1 MTELPI
7 VKATSE
13 LDAALILGC
22 GQFFFGKA
30 IGTKQKVQG
39 ELCFNTSITGY
50 QEILTDPSYTGQI
63 INFTAPHIGNVGCN
77 TEDSESISYANG
89 LIVCDE
95 ITNASN
101 FRSESNFNN
110 WLINKGLTG
119 ISGIDTRHITNLI
132 RDEGVCS
139 AIIISQ
145 DEGKL
150 FDLDALL
157 KEAASI
163 KSLKNQD
170 LASGVST
177 RNPYIYNSFS
187 YKFSR
192 LSSTINQD
200 TNIVVLDFGVK
211 DNILNFLLEQNN
223 KIHVLSS
230 DSSFEEIIELNP
242 DGVFLSNGPGD
253 PLATSKVTTKT
264 IQKLLEINIP
274 IFGICLGHQL
284 LAIASGLKTEKM
296 HQGHRGANHPV
307 INLATK
313 KVEITSQNHGF
324 CVAKKALPANIEIT
338 HLSLFDNTI
347 AGIKL
352 KDKMAFS
359 VQYHPE
365 SSPGPHDS
373 RYLFTEF
380 SRLALEFKNSKK
392 LAYA

>member
-77 TEDSESISYANG
+77 PEDSESISYANG

-101 FRSESNFNN
+101 FRSESDFNN

-139 AIIISQ
+139 AIIIAL
-145 DEGKL
+145 DAGET

-157 KEAASI
+157 QEAESI
-163 KSLKNQD
+163 QSLKDQD
-170 LASGVST
+170 LASRVST
-177 RNPYIYNSFS
+177 KNPYIYNSFS

-192 LSSTINQD
+192 VSSSINND

-211 DNILNFLLEQNN
+211 DNILNSLLEQNN
-223 KIHVLSS
+223 KVHVLSS
-230 DSSFEEIIELNP
+230 DSSFEEIIKLNP

-307 INLATK
+307 INLDTK

-324 CVAKKALPANIEIT
+324 CVTKKDLPENIEIT

-347 AGIKL
+347 EGIRL

-380 SRLALEFKNSKK
+380 ARLALEYKNSKK